1 MASTSHQPGA
11 PVEDMRQEK
20 AKNRRQ
26 KYGDWALLALWWL
39 ILAALAVL
47 WLRLDNRFPSGDTAF
62 HLTRAIE
69 TARVLA
75 TPSLDWLSRLAAAS
89 QGQPPLYAILTAPLI
104 WLFGPGADP
113 AVLVNLAFLALLLAS
128 TYGIVRGLERINVL
142 TFQRADAPTLRWP
155 ALAAAA
161 LVSLYPLVV
170 AFLRIYSPAVAVT
183 ALAALAIWL
192 LVESYGLDTS
202 GETQP
207 LRRRRYAVGF
217 GLAVTAGMLTGIG
230 FWAYVLGPAL
240 LVAVQTL
247 RVPRPMSPPK
257 RRPSRNLIEKFSRR
271 LRLTPSHINL
281 VLALLLSLLALP
293 YLLIFDIPLVAGSPA
308 ALLSQIGAL
317 DDVMGGFLLLLAIAG
332 VVYGLVQLL
341 RPAWSGARLA
351 FALLLVWLAS
361 SYVLGALAASATPVL
376 WLMPLLP
383 AAAILTALWPAGLL
397 ATSVDSAPHPA
408 RRRLVQGLAALTAAV
423 AVINALV
430 ITFGAPQPVA
440 NALRTTPG
448 QGSQPFA
455 ADVNAPWLAPG
466 RAIVHQYP
474 PQAGRW
480 QTAAIG
486 QAVAKACGSRESCQ
500 TVVLSCLP
508 AYDQNAFAYFLA
520 RGNQGQRLSFEP
532 LRSDADFYAALFDA
546 DFLVGTTGDDG
557 CSNAAPDAA
566 LRRQQIDTFVND
578 VVPSKGFQD
587 RFKPLV
593 SFDRLPNG
601 ATAWILQRTGEPL
614 ASLGAIEQIELL
626 RQVLAV
632 TPDSKLARQQL
643 SQVLEKVGD
652 PGQALTLREEIVT
665 RDPNDAAAR
674 IELGDLYAANGR
686 QQDAVDQYSAALDL
700 IKPFVGKANAA
711 RRLDRALPEAGRRVH
726 GAGPLG
732 PGRAGL
738 RARSRERAY
747 GLRNAC
753 AARPILRAARPFR
766 RCHRGAAGSA

>member
-1 MASTSHQPGA
+1 MASSEGWS
-11 PVEDMRQEK
+11 V
-20 AKNRRQ
+20 
-26 KYGDWALLALWWL
+26 
-39 ILAALAVL
+39 
-47 WLRLDNRFPSGDTAF
+47 
-62 HLTRAIE
+62 
-69 TARVLA
+69 
-75 TPSLDWLSRLAAAS
+75 
-89 QGQPPLYAILTAPLI
+89 
-104 WLFGPGADP
+104 
-113 AVLVNLAFLALLLAS
+113 
-128 TYGIVRGLERINVL
+128 INVL

-170 AFLRIYSPAVAVT
+170 AFVRLYSPAVAVT

-192 LVESYGLDTS
+192 LVESYGLDMS

-257 RRPSRNLIEKFSRR
+257 RRPSRNVIEKVSRR
-271 LRLTPSHINL
+271 LRLTPSHVNL

-332 VVYGLVQLL
+332 VVYGLVQLV

-351 FALLLVWLAS
+351 FALLLVWLVS

-383 AAAILTALWPAGLL
+383 AAAILTVLWPAGLL

-423 AVINALV
+423 AIINALV

-440 NALRTTPG
+440 TALRATPG
-448 QGSQPFA
+448 LGSQPFA

-474 PQAGRW
+474 PQAGS
-480 QTAAIG
+480 
-486 QAVAKACGSRESCQ
+486 VADGRHWPGRHQGVRRPRELPNRGS
-500 TVVLSCLP
+500 LLP
-508 AYDQNAFAYFLA
+508 ACLRPERVCLFPRSRQPGTAPELRAFARRHRLLC
-520 RGNQGQRLSFEP
+520 RSVRRRLSG
-532 LRSDADFYAALFDA
+532 RYHRRRW
-546 DFLVGTTGDDG
+546 VQQRG
-557 CSNAAPDAA
+557 PDSA
-566 LRRQQIDTFVND
+566 LRHQQIDTFVND
-578 VVPSKGFQD
+578 IVPSKGFQD

-593 SFDRLPNG
+593 SFDRCQ
-601 ATAWILQRTGEPL
+601 TAPPPGSCS
-614 ASLGAIEQIELL
+614 A
-626 RQVLAV
+626 QVNPWPRS
-632 TPDSKLARQQL
+632 TQSSKSSCCAR
-643 SQVLEKVGD
+643 
-652 PGQALTLREEIVT
+652 
-665 RDPNDAAAR
+665 
-674 IELGDLYAANGR
+674 
-686 QQDAVDQYSAALDL
+686 
-700 IKPFVGKANAA
+700 
-711 RRLDRALPEAGRRVH
+711 
-726 GAGPLG
+726 
-732 PGRAGL
+732 
-738 RARSRERAY
+738 
-747 GLRNAC
+747 C
-753 AARPILRAARPFR
+753 
-766 RCHRGAAGSA
+766 